1 MNVRRFVLTGAP
13 GSGKTVLL
21 EALRAQGLSVVPEAA
36 TDVIAA
42 QQAHGLDEP
51 WERDD
56 FVPRVVSLQR
66 RRQVAPLPADVN
78 VQVFDRSPICTLA
91 LTRFLRRPVPPLLA
105 AEVDRIL
112 AEHVYEL
119 RVLLVRPLG
128 FVHATAARR
137 ITYEESLVFERVHI
151 AVYREHGF
159 TLVDV
164 PPAEVSRRVTVVTR
178 LFRAG

>member
-1 MNVRRFVLTGAP
+1 VL
-13 GSGKTVLL
+13 S
-21 EALRAQGLSVVPEAA
+21 EAA

-56 FVPRVVSLQR
+56 CVPRVVLLQR

-78 VQVFDRSPICTLA
+78 VQVFDRSPMCTLA

-112 AEHVYEL
+112 TEHVYEP

-128 FVHATAARR
+128 FVQATAARR
-137 ITYEESLVFERVHI
+137 IT
-151 AVYREHGF
+151 
-159 TLVDV
+159 
-164 PPAEVSRRVTVVTR
+164 
-178 LFRAG
+178 